1 MKRDN
6 ILLAFVV
13 TVQNIQC
20 VFASDLSE
28 GISVLKFLCFVKSV
42 LPPVSVGATK
52 QSPVEAKLI
61 KDGKVLPLKEVEVIV
76 AEDKATFKYKKPARN
91 LSGVY
96 QLKISNAQGE
106 DTKNINIVMQG
117 NGKLS
122 LKVE

>member
-1 MKRDN
+1 
-6 ILLAFVV
+6 LL
-13 TVQNIQC
+13 N
-20 VFASDLSE
+20 VFCLP
-28 GISVLKFLCFVKSV
+28 ISVD
-42 LPPVSVGATK
+42 GTK

-106 DTKNINIVMQG
+106 DTKNVNIIMQG
-117 NGKLS
+117 NIKL
-122 LKVE
+122 LFKN